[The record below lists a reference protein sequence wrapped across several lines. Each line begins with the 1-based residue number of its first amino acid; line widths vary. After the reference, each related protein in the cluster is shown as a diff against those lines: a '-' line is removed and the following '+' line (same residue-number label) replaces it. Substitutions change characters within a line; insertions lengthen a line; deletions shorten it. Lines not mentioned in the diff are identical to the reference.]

1 MSFATKTD
9 YLGLETTGLA
19 VKSNTQNASNGVLQI
34 PKSDGSIIGDETYGH
49 IKNPSCDYVI
59 SRSVTLSSLSLGKC
73 HNTDNQY
80 ALQSIK
86 VSTSAGGEPS
96 FSATGVQIESG
107 ATQAVCTYDVDT
119 LTLSPARHA
128 LTFGAFTFTESTSL
142 VLNACD
148 FEATVDI
155 SPSTINGNPVASDA
169 VKGMETV
176 NVTFWSSTELSA
188 PSISVATG
196 WHITNDFTCTG
207 ADSSMFVW
215 TGTLTKYLSAS
226 QFA

>member
-9 YLGLETTGLA
+9 YLGLATTGLEL
-19 VKSNTQNASNGVLQI
+19 KSNAQNASNGVLQI
-34 PKSDGSIIGDETYGH
+34 PKSDGSILGDEIYGH
-49 IKNPSCDYVI
+49 IKAPTCDYAI
-59 SRSVTLSSLSLGKC
+59 TKSLSLSTTLGEC

-86 VSTSAGGEPS
+86 ISTSAGGEPT

-107 ATQAVCTYDVDT
+107 ATQAVCTYAVDT

-128 LTFGAFTFTESTSL
+128 LTFGAFTFTESVSL

-148 FEATVDI
+148 FEASADI
-155 SPSTINGNPVASDA
+155 APATINGDPVASDA
-169 VKGMETV
+169 TAGVQTV
-176 NVTFWSSTELSA
+176 QATFWSSSELSA

-215 TGTLTKYLSAS
+215 TGTLTKYLSATQS
-226 QFA
+226 A